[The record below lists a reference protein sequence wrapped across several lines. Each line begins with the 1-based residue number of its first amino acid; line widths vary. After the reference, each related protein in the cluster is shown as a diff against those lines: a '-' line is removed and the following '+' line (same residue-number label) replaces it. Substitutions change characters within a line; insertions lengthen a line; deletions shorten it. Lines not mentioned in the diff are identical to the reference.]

1 MERVSNYNIY
11 LNLKK
16 NENKYLLIQGYRGSF
31 DVVDDFVAEKLIKA
45 EKDSSFLSE
54 FDKDVYDVLKK
65 RGYIT
70 EKSIV

>member
-16 NENKYLLIQGYRGSF
+16 NENKYLLIQGYRGFF